1 MLAEPQIDTKLKHRS
16 FHGVVS
22 VLFAIITGSLAALV
36 VYTAPQYSFGS
47 ELFRNE
53 IIAPTASN
61 FSAPLSNS
69 GKTSERRQIIG
80 FLPYWAVGNKAK
92 VYPEYMDQIIYFGLT
107 MDSSGTLLKK
117 DKNGNSLPEWNSL
130 NTSYFQKL
138 KADSKQTNTKIL
150 IAIKN
155 FNNDEINTLISNP
168 SSVRTGIN
176 EIKEIVEK
184 YDFDGVNI
192 DFEYVTRSDFPT
204 QKFYN
209 QFLKI
214 LADELRSEK
223 ADIIISFDVNATA
236 VYTDMA
242 YDMVKIGDTVD
253 QVIIMGYDYYQPSS
267 TKAGPVAPIEMP
279 DNSPSL
285 TKTLNSLK
293 GRVEPE
299 KLILGIPLYGHEWR
313 TISDKYQSEVVPDTG
328 AIATYKRVRE
338 LIANKETVS
347 IHYDSYSKSPWLTY
361 RQNGQIKQIYYEDEK
376 SIESKIEFIHERDLG
391 GIALWALGYEGDYI
405 EPWIMLKEGVWQE

>member
-1 MLAEPQIDTKLKHRS
+1 MLAEPQTGTYSKDSSYRS
-16 FHGVVS
+16 IVS
-22 VLFAIITGSLAALV
+22 ALFTIITGALAALI

-47 ELFRNE
+47 ELFQTSMIE
-53 IIAPTASN
+53 PVSQH
-61 FSAPLSNS
+61 FSAPLENT
-69 GKTSERRQIIG
+69 KKDLERRQIIG

-92 VYPEYMDQIIYFGLT
+92 VYPEYMDQMIYFGLT
-107 MDSSGTLLKK
+107 MDQSGKLQTE
-117 DKNGNSLPEWNSL
+117 DKNGNTLPEWNSL
-130 NTSYFQKL
+130 NSAYFKSL
-138 KADSKQTNTKIL
+138 RENARKTDTKVL

-168 SSVRTGIN
+168 TSVQTAIR
-176 EIKEIVEK
+176 EIKAIITEYEL
-184 YDFDGVNI
+184 DGVNI

-214 LADELRSEK
+214 LADDLREEK

-236 VYTDMA
+236 VYADMA

-253 QVIIMGYDYYQPSS
+253 QVIIMGYDYSQPSS
-267 TKAGPVAPIEMP
+267 VAAGPVSPIEMN

-285 TKTLNSLK
+285 SRTLDSLK

-299 KLILGIPLYGHEWR
+299 KTVLGVPFYGYEWQTLTDDFR
-313 TISDKYQSEVVPDTG
+313 SKTVPHTG

-347 IHYDSYSKSPWLTY
+347 IQYDPDSKSPWITY
-361 RQNGQIKQIYYEDEK
+361 RQNGRIKQIYYEDEK
-376 SIESKIEFIHERDLG
+376 SLESKIEFIHDRDLA
-391 GIALWALGYEGDYI
+391 GIAIWSLGYEGDYI
-405 EPWIMLKEGVWQE
+405 EPWIVIKGGIWQE